1 MIKSFILCAVFLLGM
16 VGKTYAGTAKYTTIT
31 PPGRSSIVT
40 SITGLL
46 DVEETRGCT
55 HFTVEGVIKSVDK
68 GGFSLFV
75 KESPFQKRDGSMTL
89 YVNLTYTT
97 LFDKIGHFIANQSS
111 TLIKVNKHISLEGY
125 ACGSGGIISPHGI
138 WSLN

>member
-16 VGKTYAGTAKYTTIT
+16 IGKTYAGTAKYTTIT

-46 DVEETRGCT
+46 DVEETSGCQ

-89 YVNLTYTT
+89 YVNLGCPNR
-97 LFDKIGHFIANQSS
+97 LLSVDRFLDSRCQSRLS
-111 TLIKVNKHISLEGY
+111 S
-125 ACGSGGIISPHGI
+125 A
-138 WSLN
+138 W